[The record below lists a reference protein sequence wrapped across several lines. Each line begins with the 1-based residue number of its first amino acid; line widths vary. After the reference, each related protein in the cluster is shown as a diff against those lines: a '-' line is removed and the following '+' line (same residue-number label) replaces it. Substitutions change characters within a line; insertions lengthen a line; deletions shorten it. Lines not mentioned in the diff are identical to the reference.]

1 MRFSRLFST
10 IDTHTAGEPT
20 RNIIGGMPVIPGKT
34 MSEKMLYMRDNLDWI
49 RKMLMFEPRGNNV
62 MSGAVLMPPCNP
74 EATLGVIYIEVGG
87 YLPMCGHD
95 TIGFATA
102 MVENGMVPV
111 HEPTTEFAIDTPA
124 GLVKVQ
130 VAVEDTVA
138 KSVTFKNIPSFL
150 YAADE
155 VIDLPGFGAI
165 KLDIA
170 YGGNFY
176 AIVEAAAVGLTI
188 LPENEMEIIRTGNLI
203 KDTVNAQI
211 KVIHPEKP
219 FIDKVTHV
227 EFYGPPTHPEAHVK
241 NAVVIPPGSIDRS
254 PCGTGTSA
262 KVAALYAKGQ
272 LKMGEDFIHESI
284 IGTIFKA
291 RVIEEATVGLLPAI
305 VPEVTGSAY
314 VTGIHQFVLDP
325 DDPIKEGFLLGVK
338 VD

>member
-1 MRFSRLFST
+1 
-10 IDTHTAGEPT
+10 
-20 RNIIGGMPVIPGKT
+20 
-34 MSEKMLYMRDNLDWI
+34 
-49 RKMLMFEPRGNNV
+49 MLMFEPRGNNV
-62 MSGAVLMPPCNP
+62 MSGAILTPPCNP
-74 EATLGVIYIEVGG
+74 DATVGVIYIEVGG

-95 TIGFATA
+95 TIGFVTA
-102 MVENGMVPV
+102 MVEAGMIPV
-111 HEPTTEFAIDTPA
+111 SEPVTEFSIDTPA

-130 VAVEDTVA
+130 VAVKDTVV

-155 VIDLPGFGAI
+155 TIDLPGVGAI
-165 KLDIA
+165 KLDVA

-176 AIVEAAAVGLTI
+176 AIVEAAAVGLI
-188 LPENEMEIIRTGNLI
+188 LLPENEAEIIRTGNLI
-203 KDTVNAQI
+203 KDAVNARI
-211 KVIHPEKP
+211 KVIHPEKS

-227 EFYGPPTHPEAHVK
+227 EFYGPPTHPGAHVK

-262 KVAALYAKGQ
+262 KVATLYAKGK
-272 LKMGEDFIHESI
+272 LKIGEEFIHESI

-291 RVIEEATVGLLPAI
+291 RVIAELEVGKLPAI

-325 DDPIKEGFLLGVK
+325 DDPLKEGFLLGVK
-338 VD
+338 LD